1 MELDADVTMTSSS
14 LNCTTTLTSDPH
26 SSSAGAVFSDADNG
40 TNVTSGVRP
49 EDDQFIDIR
58 VICEV
63 WISIPIAVAGIIG
76 NILSLIVL
84 CHHKQILTTTL
95 VLQAL
100 AIADTMVLVLT
111 LLLRSFRYV
120 GIPGYDEML
129 PYVFPWAFP
138 TMYQI
143 RLVDTWLT
151 VLLTVDRYIAVCHPL
166 HAQHLCT
173 IRRTYVI
180 IIVTVAA
187 VTLFCVPRYFEYE
200 RVDLSVAR
208 TGFRPTALMANQA
221 YAIGYCII
229 MFFVVMYL
237 VPMTILT
244 VLNGWILVA
253 LRRSQAMRSAT
264 LGFHQGAS
272 TASGVSSA
280 RHTGNGSSSAATRTV
295 TLIAMTIVLIC
306 IVCNVMAM
314 VAHIIYSLQTAFREE
329 LGFLEHYRRH
339 LANYSN
345 ILITLNSAINFVVYC
360 AFSRKFRNVFVR
372 VFFRRRPHSKGCC
385 CFGCCGHASRH
396 RLDHDACSDS
406 VLRQSSADR
415 FSQTTKRVSMSS
427 IRSVIK
433 RDAIYNGDREAQ
445 MLCESSVL

>member
-1 MELDADVTMTSSS
+1 MTSS
-14 LNCTTTLTSDPH
+14 LNCTTALTSDPR
-26 SSSAGAVFSDADNG
+26 SCADVFSDAENG
-40 TNVTSGVRP
+40 TNVTSGVGGRVQP
-49 EDDQFIDIR
+49 YGDQYIDIR
-58 VICEV
+58 RICEV
-63 WISIPIAVAGIIG
+63 WLSIPIAVGGIVG
-76 NILSLIVL
+76 NVLSLIVL

-100 AIADTMVLVLT
+100 AIADTLVLVFT
-111 LLLRSFRYV
+111 LFLRSFRYV

-200 RVDLSVAR
+200 RVDKSVAP
-208 TGFRPTALMANQA
+208 TGFRATALMANQA
-221 YAIGYCII
+221 YAIGYGII
-229 MFFVVMYL
+229 AFFVVMYL
-237 VPMTILT
+237 VPMTMLT

-253 LRRSQAMRSAT
+253 LRRSQNMRNST
-264 LGFHQGAS
+264 LGVHQGAS
-272 TASGVSSA
+272 TASGASGA
-280 RHTGNGSSSAATRTV
+280 RRAGNSSSAAASTRTV

-306 IVCNVMAM
+306 IVCNVTAMA
-314 VAHIIYSLQTAFREE
+314 AHIIYSLTTAFRQK

-345 ILITLNSAINFVVYC
+345 VLITLNSAINFVVYC
-360 AFSRKFRNVFVR
+360 AFSRKFRNVFMR
-372 VFFRRRPHSKGCC
+372 VFLRRRPHSKRCC
-385 CFGCCGHASRH
+385 GFGCYGRSSRQ
-396 RLDHDACSDS
+396 RLDLDTCSD
-406 VLRQSSADR
+406 RQSST
-415 FSQTTKRVSMSS
+415 SQVTKRMSMTS
-427 IRSVIK
+427 IRSVMK
-433 RDAIYNGDREAQ
+433 RDTINNGDREAQ